1 MDVWGR
7 SGKFSII
14 VPYGWISGTAELAGQ
29 PQQREIS
36 GLGDARF
43 RFSVNFFGA
52 PALSLKEFA
61 NYRQDTIV
69 GASLELTVPSGQ
81 YDPNKLVNNATNR
94 WSIKPELG
102 ISKAWGPLTA
112 ELSAAARIFSDNGDF
127 LDGSTREQDPIYSLQ
142 GHLIYALRS
151 GIWLAVD
158 GTYYT
163 GGQTT
168 VDGISNDDLLRNTRL
183 GVTLALPVNRY
194 NSVKLYASTGVATRT
209 GGDYDLIGIAWQVRW
224 GGGL

>member
-1 MDVWGR
+1 MRYRFYSAVLAYARSMDVWWR
-7 SGKFSII
+7 SGKVSTI
-14 VPYGWISGTAELAGQ
+14 VPYGWLSGRAELAGQ

-52 PALSLKEFA
+52 PAFSLKEFA

-102 ISKAWGPLTA
+102 ISKAWVPLTA

-127 LDGSTREQDPIYSLQ
+127 LGNGSTREQYRDIRCRDTSSTHCVPV
-142 GHLIYALRS
+142 S
-151 GIWLAVD
+151 GWRLTEPTTRVGKRQSTASATTICC
-158 GTYYT
+158 GT
-163 GGQTT
+163 
-168 VDGISNDDLLRNTRL
+168 
-183 GVTLALPVNRY
+183 PVW
-194 NSVKLYASTGVATRT
+194 A
-209 GGDYDLIGIAWQVRW
+209 
-224 GGGL
+224 